1 MIGMENQ
8 ILGIPKKKKN
18 SGNLDYMNFSLVDYD
33 QEELENHFNE
43 WKKDD
48 SYFKNYTNVMIHKQN
63 HILVRLYRF
72 EKTKDIL
79 MTPILQTKIL
89 PYCKVINS
97 SATSSIKPGAIL
109 SCPES
114 IEEIAT
120 NPTWL
125 QWNKIMTDSRP
136 VPEGL
141 PEPEK
146 TTGLI
151 LEWRKNYQFTLDKLN
166 PTLDDKYTFILP
178 ESMFNAE
185 YLIP

>member
-1 MIGMENQ
+1 MIGMEKE
-8 ILGIPKKKKN
+8 ILGVPKRKN
-18 SGNLDYMNFSLVDYD
+18 KAPEYMNFSLVDYD
-33 QEELENHFNE
+33 KDELKADLEKWMTND
-43 WKKDD
+43 K
-48 SYFKNYTNVMIHKQN
+48 YFKAYKNVNIHKPN
-63 HILVRLYRF
+63 FILVRLYRF
-72 EKTKDIL
+72 EKLTDFL
-79 MTPILQTKIL
+79 ATPILQTKIL
-89 PYCKVINS
+89 PYAKVIKGSVSGTNYQ
-97 SATSSIKPGAIL
+97 PGTIL

-185 YLIP
+185 YLAP